1 MDAAAVGGTTT
12 IMDFAP
18 QDKDVPL
25 LEAIRR
31 QAAKAENVACVDYG
45 FHGIIMDPKDSVFD
59 EIERLPEV
67 GVSSLKLF
75 MAYKGTSFYSD
86 DESILKAMMLAKKAG
101 ITMMVHAENADM
113 RSRSRRAGFR
123 ACRSS

>member
-1 MDAAAVGGTTT
+1 MTGVQTCALPISVGGTTT

-45 FHGIIMDPKDSVFD
+45 FHGIIMDPKV
-59 EIERLPEV
+59 LT
-67 GVSSLKLF
+67 L
-75 MAYKGTSFYSD
+75 
-86 DESILKAMMLAKKAG
+86 
-101 ITMMVHAENADM
+101 
-113 RSRSRRAGFR
+113 
-123 ACRSS
+123 